1 MFLKFQF
8 AAMLFLALGMGLF
21 SSACKKDPQLPP
33 GELNLTAAKIG
44 TELLSLNTPLLNEE
58 LPYDLPIQLTFNQP
72 LDPATVSKGISL
84 QTDGSPVPFTTSL
97 ENGGTSLIL
106 IPDSPLLPQ
115 RSYEVLIFD
124 LLKSSAGIPAKA
136 HILQFS
142 TKTGDFKV
150 ISATVNGVDLLS
162 NGTPRDL
169 DLSFNARISFNQPLN
184 KNTVNSVHVKLFRPG
199 VFANVSWSFEN
210 NDSTLILTAD
220 QPLRHFEKYTLS
232 LSSAIQGPA
241 GYQLSNFSRSF
252 YTRLDPNPKFP
263 VVSDEALL
271 DLVQEKTFRYFW
283 DFGHPVSGLARE
295 RNTSGDLVTSGGSG
309 FGIMS
314 IIVGIERGFITRSE
328 GVARWQKIVNFLKN
342 DVQRYH
348 GAFPHWLNGVNGATI
363 PFSTKD
369 NGADLVETSFLMQGL
384 LTVRQYL
391 NSNDPTEQQIK
402 TNIQTLW
409 EEVEWDWFTRG
420 GQDVLYWHWS
430 PNYEWQMNHAIRG
443 YNECLI
449 TYFLAAASPTHP
461 IPASVYHKGWA
472 SNGGIKNNNSY
483 YGYPLPLGYSLGG
496 PLFFSHYS
504 FLGLDPR
511 NLKDTYADYWIQNK
525 HHTLINRAYCI
536 DNPRNYVGYSA
547 DCWGLTASD
556 NHQGYNAHSPTND
569 LGVITPTA
577 ALSSFPYT
585 PEESMQALKFFYYQL
600 GDKLWGDYGFY
611 DAFNPTAGWYASST
625 LAIDQGP
632 IVVMMENHRTGLLW
646 DLFMSSPEVATAAA
660 QLGFTY

>member
-1 MFLKFQF
+1 MYLKLQR
-8 AAMLFLALGMGLF
+8 ALALSLAFGIALF
-21 SSACKKDPQLPP
+21 SASCKKDPILPP
-33 GELNLTAAKIG
+33 GEFNLSAAKIG

-58 LPYDLPIQLTFNQP
+58 LPYELPIQLNFSQS
-72 LDPATVSKGISL
+72 LDPSTVSGGITLTSNGGPISFSFTLENNGSTVILQPTTTLLPLRTYELAILDQLKSTAGISAKPHL
-84 QTDGSPVPFTTSL
+84 LSFTT
-97 ENGGTSLIL
+97 
-106 IPDSPLLPQ
+106 
-115 RSYEVLIFD
+115 
-124 LLKSSAGIPAKA
+124 KA
-136 HILQFS
+136 
-142 TKTGDFKV
+142 GDFKV
-150 ISATVNGVDLLS
+150 VSATINGIDILS
-162 NGTPRDL
+162 TTPPRDL
-169 DLSFNARISFNQPLN
+169 DLGFNARLTFNQPLN
-184 KNTVNSVHVKLFRPG
+184 KNTINTTNVKLFRSG
-199 VFANVSWSFEN
+199 VFANVEWSFEN
-210 NDSTLILTAD
+210 NDSTLVITAS
-220 QPLRHFEKYTLS
+220 QPLRHFEKYTLT
-232 LSSAIQGPA
+232 LTSAIQGPT

-252 YTRLDPNPKFP
+252 YTRLDPTPKFP
-263 VVSDEALL
+263 IVSEAALL

-328 GVARWQKIVNFLKN
+328 GVARWQKIVHFLKN

-348 GAFPHWLNGVNGATI
+348 GAFPHWLNGVNGSTI

-391 NSNDPTEQQIK
+391 NANDPTEQSIK
-402 TNIQTLW
+402 EDIQSLW

-420 GQDVLYWHWS
+420 GQDILYWHWS

-461 IPASVYHKGWA
+461 IQPSVYHKGWA
-472 SNGGIKNNNSY
+472 ANGGIKNNNSY
-483 YGYPLPLGYSLGG
+483 YGFQLPLGYALGG

-504 FLGLDPR
+504 FLGLNPR
-511 NLKDTYADYWIQNK
+511 NLKDTYAEYWTQNR
-525 HHTLINRAYCI
+525 HHSLINHAYCV

-556 NHQGYNAHSPTND
+556 NHVGYNAHSPTND

-611 DAFNPTAGWYASST
+611 DAFNPTQGWYATST

-632 IVVMMENHRTGLLW
+632 IVVMIENHRTGLLW
-646 DLFMSSPEVATAAA
+646 NLFMSSPEVATAATS
-660 QLGFTY
+660 LGFTY